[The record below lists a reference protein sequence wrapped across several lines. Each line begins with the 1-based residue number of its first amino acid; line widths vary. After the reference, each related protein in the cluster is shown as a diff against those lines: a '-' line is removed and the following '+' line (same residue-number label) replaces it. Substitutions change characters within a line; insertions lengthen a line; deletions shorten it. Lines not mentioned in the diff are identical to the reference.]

1 MKILVDMD
9 GVIADFEGKFL
20 EDWRKTYPDRHYI
33 PVEERVTFYV
43 TDQYPFEIRNLVE
56 SIYHSPGFYRSLAPI
71 PGALDALRE
80 LRKLGQEVF
89 ICTSPLS
96 NYENCILEKYQWVEH
111 YLGREWVQRV
121 ILTKDKTI
129 ISGDILVDD
138 RPYVRGVE
146 TPRWEHVLYDQP
158 YNRSEASKKRLT
170 WENWRTVLPVSDA
183 AG

>member
-80 LRKLGQEVF
+80 LRKLE
-89 ICTSPLS
+89 I
-96 NYENCILEKYQWVEH
+96 
-111 YLGREWVQRV
+111 GRA
-121 ILTKDKTI
+121 
-129 ISGDILVDD
+129 
-138 RPYVRGVE
+138 
-146 TPRWEHVLYDQP
+146 HV
-158 YNRSEASKKRLT
+158 
-170 WENWRTVLPVSDA
+170 
-183 AG
+183 